1 MFDKELLKGKVAL
14 VVGGST
20 GTGPEI
26 ARAFAEVSAD
36 VAVTYHEHADEADA
50 VVRTIEGK
58 GLKSKAYQ
66 FDLLDGQAVRTL
78 PKQVADDLGRL
89 DILVLCAGAG
99 GFGDVKEL
107 DEETWD
113 WAMNG
118 NVRASFFLARNA
130 ALVMETGDG
139 GRIVTF
145 SATSALKYG
154 HAFYG
159 LSKAAVIQM
168 TRFLAHTFAPKV
180 TVNCLIPGLIDLEEA
195 EANLR
200 TERAKNSPLQRI
212 VAPRELA
219 QLCVMMCSPAFDSVT
234 GESLIADAGF
244 WLKHF

>member
-26 ARAFAEVSAD
+26 ARAFAEVSAS
-36 VAVTYHEHADEADA
+36 VAITYHEHPEEAEK
-50 VVRTIEGK
+50 VVRTVEGK
-58 GLKSKAYQ
+58 GLKAKAYR
-66 FDLLDGQAVRTL
+66 FDLLDSQAVRTL

-89 DILVLCAGAG
+89 DFLVLCAGAG

-118 NVRASFFLARNA
+118 NAKASFFLARNA
-130 ALVMETGDG
+130 ALVMEKGDG
-139 GRIVTF
+139 GCIITF

-159 LSKAAVIQM
+159 LAKAGVIQM

-180 TVNCLIPGLIDLEEA
+180 TVNCLVPGLIDLETTET
-195 EANLR
+195 NLR
-200 TERAKNSPLQRI
+200 AERAKNSPLQRI
-212 VAPRELA
+212 VTPRELA
-219 QLCVMMCSPAFDSVT
+219 LLCVTMCSPAFDSVT
-234 GESLIADAGF
+234 GEALIADAGF